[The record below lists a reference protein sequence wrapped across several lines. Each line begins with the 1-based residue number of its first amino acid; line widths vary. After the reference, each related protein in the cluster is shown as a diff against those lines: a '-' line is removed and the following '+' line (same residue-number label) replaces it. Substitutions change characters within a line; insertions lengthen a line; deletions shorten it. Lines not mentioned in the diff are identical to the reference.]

1 MQIQLIRHAT
11 LLVQFGGRRLLID
24 PMLSPAKAMDPIP
37 NSASARRIPM
47 VELPLD
53 DAALADLLAT
63 LDGVLVTHLHRDHW
77 DDRAQALIPKTVPVL
92 CQPGDEETFRAA
104 GFVTVLPVEDTIT
117 WAGIDIQRT
126 GGQHGTGELGRLMGP
141 VSGFVLRAPEE
152 ATLYIAGDT
161 IWCADVAKALTGHA
175 PDVAV
180 LNAGAAQFLQG
191 DPITM
196 TTADVISVCQA
207 APQTDV
213 VAVHLETINHC
224 GLTRA
229 QLASGVA
236 AAGLSERL
244 TIPRDG
250 DTLTR

>member
-1 MQIQLIRHAT
+1 MQLQLIRHAT
-11 LLVQFGGRRLLID
+11 LLIQFGGRRLLVD
-24 PMLSPAKAMDPIP
+24 PMLSPAEAMDPIP
-37 NSASARRIPM
+37 NAANALRIPM

-77 DDRAQALIPKTVPVL
+77 DDRAQALLPKNVPIL
-92 CQPGDEETFRAA
+92 CQPGDEETFEAA
-104 GFVTVLPVEDTIT
+104 GFAAVLPVEDGIT

-152 ATLYIAGDT
+152 LTLYIAGDT
-161 IWCADVAKALTGHA
+161 IWCDDVAKALTGHA
-175 PDVAV
+175 PNVVV

-196 TTADVISVCQA
+196 TAADVISVCQA
-207 APQTDV
+207 VPQADV
-213 VAVHLETINHC
+213 IAVHMETINHC

-229 QLASGVA
+229 QLASEVA
-236 AAGLSERL
+236 AAGLSERV
-244 TIPRDG
+244 TIPHDG